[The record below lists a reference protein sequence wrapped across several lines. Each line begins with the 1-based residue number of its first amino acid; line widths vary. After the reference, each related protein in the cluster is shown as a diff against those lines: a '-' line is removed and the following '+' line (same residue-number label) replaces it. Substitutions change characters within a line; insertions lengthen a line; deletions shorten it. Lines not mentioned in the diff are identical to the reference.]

1 MPRFLERQ
9 RTRLKPRSYVET
21 ERHLKVHVKVLHGS
35 PIEAVT
41 RRAIAGRL
49 AEIEKHNGPTARNRV
64 RASLSAYFTW
74 AAKEG
79 YVDANP
85 VAFTNK
91 AEEKA
96 RERVLSDEEL
106 RAIWLAAG
114 DDQFGTIV
122 KLLMLTGARRSE
134 IGGLTWGEVSPT
146 LPLITL
152 PPTRTKNG
160 REHFVPLSEPAL
172 AILRT
177 QPRRAM
183 GDGTPREYIFGNIV
197 GCGYQNW
204 SRGKV
209 DLDAR
214 IEASHGRAL
223 EFRLHDFRR
232 SVSTALHDR
241 FGVSPHVV
249 EEILGH
255 VGGHKGGVAGTYNK
269 AIYLEE
275 RRRALDLWGAHIME
289 LVTGKPAK
297 GRVVDLHGR
306 RR

>member
-1 MPRFLERQ
+1 MLSAGSDNGMMCPRPFL
-9 RTRLKPRSYVET
+9 
-21 ERHLKVHVKVLHGS
+21 
-35 PIEAVT
+35 
-41 RRAIAGRL
+41 
-49 AEIEKHNGPTARNRV
+49 V
-64 RASLSAYFTW
+64 RA
-74 AAKEG
+74 
-79 YVDANP
+79 
-85 VAFTNK
+85 
-91 AEEKA
+91 
-96 RERVLSDEEL
+96 
-106 RAIWLAAG
+106 
-114 DDQFGTIV
+114 
-122 KLLMLTGARRSE
+122 
-134 IGGLTWGEVSPT
+134 GGSV
-146 LPLITL
+146 
-152 PPTRTKNG
+152 
-160 REHFVPLSEPAL
+160 
-172 AILRT
+172 
-177 QPRRAM
+177 M
-183 GDGTPREYIFGNIV
+183 
-197 GCGYQNW
+197 
-204 SRGKV
+204 RGKV